1 MRLRSVNSA
10 SIFAL
15 TAEPFKVFRRM
26 LRLRLGS
33 AGGTTICILTE
44 SEHRGCGVA
53 VVVAEDGVQVWGV
66 VYEIADIDIRQLDTK
81 EGYKPGRDKNAYC
94 RRECLVFLEGDEER
108 PLTVCTYFACR
119 QPNPPLPNA
128 GYKDLIVT
136 GARYWHLPEEYVR
149 ELKTIEVD
157 G

>member
-1 MRLRSVNSA
+1 M
-10 SIFAL
+10 
-15 TAEPFKVFRRM
+15 
-26 LRLRLGS
+26 
-33 AGGTTICILTE
+33 
-44 SEHRGCGVA
+44 
-53 VVVAEDGVQVWGV
+53 QVWGV

-128 GYKDLIVT
+128 EYKGLIVT
-136 GARYWHLPEEYVR
+136 GARYWHLPEEYIH
-149 ELKTIEVD
+149 ELETIEVD